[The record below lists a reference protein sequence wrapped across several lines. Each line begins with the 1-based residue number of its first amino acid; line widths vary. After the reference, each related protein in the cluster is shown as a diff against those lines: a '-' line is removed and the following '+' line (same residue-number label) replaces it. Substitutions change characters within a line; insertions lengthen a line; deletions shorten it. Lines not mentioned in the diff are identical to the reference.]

1 MSANN
6 SCGSRSLYYGNM
18 VHNVLAIE
26 TILDD
31 GSIHTFDEIQKNY
44 LAEKN
49 NQDRLYKIID
59 KFIDLRQKV
68 GAEIN

>member
-1 MSANN
+1 
-6 SCGSRSLYYGNM
+6 M

-44 LAEKN
+44 LVEKN
-49 NQDRLYKIID
+49 NQDQTL
-59 KFIDLRQKV
+59 
-68 GAEIN
+68 